1 MRVQRLVAALLVALV
16 AGCGPAVA
24 ATDDRGL
31 SLGPAPLRPYAVG
44 VRQLVLDP
52 GGPRPL
58 PVTVW
63 YPADP
68 AAPIPATA
76 GPTGGAVAGPSGG
89 AGPVPRR
96 DAPVAAGRF
105 PVVVY
110 SHGLHSL
117 PELHAALT
125 TRWAAAGFVVAAPA
139 YPRTNLRARDFTRAD
154 VRNQPADG
162 WRLIRHLVRL
172 DARPGDPLAG
182 HLAVDRFAAAGH
194 SAGGFTTAGMFTS
207 GHSPRLRAGIV
218 IAGGGLAGSFAGP
231 VAPLLFVHGG
241 ADPIVPESVGRA
253 AYARSLGP
261 AVFLGLPGQGHGEYL
276 TPGRPGFAQVLATTT
291 DFLRWTLYADRR
303 ARDRLPADA
312 LLPGLTTL
320 TTRALP
326 ARASS
331 SPPRRSG
338 GIRRAE
344 TPPDRRAG
352 VDQGREPCHVGE
364 PESIKD
370 GKAAAHPR
378 GRAVASPGWTGWPGG
393 NSTRSARWSS

>member
-1 MRVQRLVAALLVALV
+1 MRVQRLAAALLVALV
-16 AGCGPAVA
+16 AGCGPAAA
-24 ATDDRGL
+24 ATDERVP
-31 SLGPAPLRPYAVG
+31 SFRPAPLRPYAVG
-44 VRQLVLDP
+44 VRQFVVDP
-52 GGPRPL
+52 DGPRPL

-63 YPADP
+63 YPTDRASPAEP
-68 AAPIPATA
+68 AAPRP
-76 GPTGGAVAGPSGG
+76 
-89 AGPVPRR
+89 

-105 PVVVY
+105 PVVVH
-110 SHGLHSL
+110 SHGLRSL
-117 PELHAALT
+117 PELHAPLT

-218 IAGGGLAGSFAGP
+218 IAGGGSAGSFAGP

-241 ADPIVPESVGRA
+241 ADPVVPESVGRA

-261 AVFLGLPGQGHGEYL
+261 AAFLSLPGQGHGEYL
-276 TPGRPGFAQVLATTT
+276 TPGRPGFAQVLAATT
-291 DFLRWTLYADRR
+291 DFLRWTLYDDRR

-312 LLPGLTTL
+312 LLPGVTTL

-326 ARASS
+326 GQ
-331 SPPRRSG
+331 PRP
-338 GIRRAE
+338 A
-344 TPPDRRAG
+344 
-352 VDQGREPCHVGE
+352 
-364 PESIKD
+364 
-370 GKAAAHPR
+370 
-378 GRAVASPGWTGWPGG
+378 
-393 NSTRSARWSS
+393 